1 MSTLK
6 NNIDELTNDSEVI
19 VKNYLKLFGLKQ
31 SERLAIFLGVLSTV
45 FVISLLLLI
54 VIVFCSF
61 VLAGY
66 LNQVFNNEHVGYF
79 SVAGIYILVVV
90 ILIVYMKKTGRP
102 LFANLY
108 IKLILP
114 LLNIETNQ
122 NKNLDGLIIESE
134 NIKEKIKRDKKII
147 VVHTQSLRYKI
158 FEDLIKEMFKF
169 FTSKTNSKVKNEI

>member
-66 LNQVFNNEHVGYF
+66 LNQVFNNDQAGYF
-79 SVAGIYILVVV
+79 IVAGIYVLVVV
-90 ILIVYMKKTGRP
+90 ILLVYIKTTRRP
-102 LFANLY
+102 LFANFY
-108 IKLILP
+108 IKSILP
-114 LLNIETNQ
+114 LLNIEINQ
-122 NKNLDGLIIESE
+122 NTNMEGLNIESE
-134 NIKEKIKRDKKII
+134 YIKEKIKRDKKII
-147 VVHTQSLRYKI
+147 VAHTQSLRYKI
-158 FEDLIKEMFKF
+158 FEDFIKEIFRF
-169 FTSKTNSKVKNEI
+169 LTSKTNSKEKK